1 MSRIKKIV
9 FAALAAAAFTGA
21 AGAVH
26 LDRPVQGSSSVSA
39 GIQSSSAASEVV
51 RLTNSARSQNGYAA
65 LVEDG
70 ALSDAAAV
78 RAREIAHSFSHTR
91 PSGASFSSALSESGV
106 SYLRAG
112 ENILRPEK
120 RIRGRECVDEFAGP
134 PREHSEQQLLAHRL
148 CERQYRRHALLG
160 AAFRGLTGADR
171 HSLPA
176 ALNARPRADCINR
189 SDSAICTDFFRHRAG
204 DFLPPYRSTL
214 PLKVQPVQALAEQVS
229 IF

>member
-9 FAALAAAAFTGA
+9 FAALAAAALTGA

-39 GIQSSSAASEVV
+39 SIQSSSVASEVV

-70 ALSDAAAV
+70 ALSEAAAV
-78 RAREIAHSFSHTR
+78 RAREIARSFSHTR

-112 ENILRPEK
+112 ENIASGQK
-120 RIRGRECVDEFAGP
+120 SA
-134 PREHSEQQLLAHRL
+134 SEVVNVWMNSP
-148 CERQYRRHALLG
+148 G
-160 AAFRGLTGADR
+160 
-171 HSLPA
+171 
-176 ALNARPRADCINR
+176 
-189 SDSAICTDFFRHRAG
+189 HRANILNSSYSRIG
-204 DFLPPYRSTL
+204 SASVNINGTL
-214 PLKVQPVQALAEQVS
+214 YWVQLFAD
-229 IF
+229 

>member
-1 MSRIKKIV
+1 MNRIKKIV

-51 RLTNSARSQNGYAA
+51 RLTNSARSKNGYAA

-70 ALSDAAAV
+70 VLSEAAAV
-78 RAREIAHSFSHTR
+78 RAREIARSFSHTR

-112 ENILRPEK
+112 ENIASGQK
-120 RIRGRECVDEFAGP
+120 SA
-134 PREHSEQQLLAHRL
+134 SEVV
-148 CERQYRRHALLG
+148 
-160 AAFRGLTGADR
+160 
-171 HSLPA
+171 
-176 ALNARPRADCINR
+176 NAWMNSPG
-189 SDSAICTDFFRHRAG
+189 HRANILNSSYSRIG
-204 DFLPPYRSTL
+204 SASVNIDGTHYW
-214 PLKVQPVQALAEQVS
+214 VQLFAD
-229 IF
+229 

>member
-1 MSRIKKIV
+1 MNRIKKIV
-9 FAALAAAAFTGA
+9 FAALAAAALTGV

-70 ALSDAAAV
+70 ALSEAAAV
-78 RAREIAHSFSHTR
+78 RAREIARSFSHTR

-112 ENILRPEK
+112 ENIASGQK
-120 RIRGRECVDEFAGP
+120 SA
-134 PREHSEQQLLAHRL
+134 SEVV
-148 CERQYRRHALLG
+148 
-160 AAFRGLTGADR
+160 
-171 HSLPA
+171 
-176 ALNARPRADCINR
+176 NAWMNSPG
-189 SDSAICTDFFRHRAG
+189 HRANILNSSYSRIG
-204 DFLPPYRSTL
+204 SASVNIDGTL
-214 PLKVQPVQALAEQVS
+214 YWVQLFAD
-229 IF
+229 

>member
-9 FAALAAAAFTGA
+9 FAALAAAALTGA

-51 RLTNSARSQNGYAA
+51 RLTNSARSKNGYAA

-70 ALSDAAAV
+70 ALSEAAAV
-78 RAREIAHSFSHTR
+78 RAREIARSFSHTR

-112 ENILRPEK
+112 ENIASGQK
-120 RIRGRECVDEFAGP
+120 SA
-134 PREHSEQQLLAHRL
+134 SEVV
-148 CERQYRRHALLG
+148 
-160 AAFRGLTGADR
+160 
-171 HSLPA
+171 
-176 ALNARPRADCINR
+176 NAWMNSPG
-189 SDSAICTDFFRHRAG
+189 HRANILNG
-204 DFLPPYRSTL
+204 SYSRIGSASVNIDGTHYW
-214 PLKVQPVQALAEQVS
+214 VQLFAD
-229 IF
+229 

>member
-9 FAALAAAAFTGA
+9 FAVLAAAALTGA

-65 LVEDG
+65 LIEDG
-70 ALSDAAAV
+70 ALSEAAAV
-78 RAREIAHSFSHTR
+78 RAREIARSFSHTR

-112 ENILRPEK
+112 ENIASGQK
-120 RIRGRECVDEFAGP
+120 NA
-134 PREHSEQQLLAHRL
+134 SEVV
-148 CERQYRRHALLG
+148 
-160 AAFRGLTGADR
+160 
-171 HSLPA
+171 
-176 ALNARPRADCINR
+176 NAWMNSPG
-189 SDSAICTDFFRHRAG
+189 HRANILNSSYSRIG
-204 DFLPPYRSTL
+204 SASVNIDGTL
-214 PLKVQPVQALAEQVS
+214 YWVQLFAD
-229 IF
+229 

>member
-70 ALSDAAAV
+70 ALSEAAAV
-78 RAREIAHSFSHTR
+78 RAREIARSFSHTR

-112 ENILRPEK
+112 ENIASGQK
-120 RIRGRECVDEFAGP
+120 SA
-134 PREHSEQQLLAHRL
+134 SEVV
-148 CERQYRRHALLG
+148 
-160 AAFRGLTGADR
+160 
-171 HSLPA
+171 
-176 ALNARPRADCINR
+176 NAWMNSPG
-189 SDSAICTDFFRHRAG
+189 HRANILNSSYSRIG
-204 DFLPPYRSTL
+204 SASVNIDGTL
-214 PLKVQPVQALAEQVS
+214 YWVQLFAD
-229 IF
+229 

>member
-9 FAALAAAAFTGA
+9 FAALAAAALTGA

-26 LDRPVQGSSSVSA
+26 LDRPVQGSSGVSA
-39 GIQSSSAASEVV
+39 GIRSSSAASEVV

-78 RAREIAHSFSHTR
+78 RAREIARSFSHTR

-112 ENILRPEK
+112 ENIASGQK
-120 RIRGRECVDEFAGP
+120 SA
-134 PREHSEQQLLAHRL
+134 SEVV
-148 CERQYRRHALLG
+148 
-160 AAFRGLTGADR
+160 
-171 HSLPA
+171 
-176 ALNARPRADCINR
+176 NAWMNSPG
-189 SDSAICTDFFRHRAG
+189 HRANILNSSYSRIG
-204 DFLPPYRSTL
+204 SASVNIDGTL
-214 PLKVQPVQALAEQVS
+214 YWVQLFAD
-229 IF
+229 

>member
-9 FAALAAAAFTGA
+9 FAALAAAALTGA
-21 AGAVH
+21 AGEVH

-70 ALSDAAAV
+70 ALSEAAAV
-78 RAREIAHSFSHTR
+78 RAREIARSFSHTR

-112 ENILRPEK
+112 ENIASGQK
-120 RIRGRECVDEFAGP
+120 SA
-134 PREHSEQQLLAHRL
+134 SEVV
-148 CERQYRRHALLG
+148 
-160 AAFRGLTGADR
+160 
-171 HSLPA
+171 
-176 ALNARPRADCINR
+176 NAWMNSPG
-189 SDSAICTDFFRHRAG
+189 HRANILNSSYSRIG
-204 DFLPPYRSTL
+204 SASVNINGTL
-214 PLKVQPVQALAEQVS
+214 YWVQLFAD
-229 IF
+229 

>member
-1 MSRIKKIV
+1 MNRIKKIV
-9 FAALAAAAFTGA
+9 FAALAAAALTGA

-70 ALSDAAAV
+70 ALSEAAAV
-78 RAREIAHSFSHTR
+78 RAREIARSFSHTR

-112 ENILRPEK
+112 ENIASGQK
-120 RIRGRECVDEFAGP
+120 SA
-134 PREHSEQQLLAHRL
+134 SEVV
-148 CERQYRRHALLG
+148 
-160 AAFRGLTGADR
+160 
-171 HSLPA
+171 
-176 ALNARPRADCINR
+176 NAWMNSPG
-189 SDSAICTDFFRHRAG
+189 HRANILSSSYSRIG
-204 DFLPPYRSTL
+204 SASVNIDGTFYW
-214 PLKVQPVQALAEQVS
+214 VQLFAD
-229 IF
+229 

>member
-9 FAALAAAAFTGA
+9 FAALAAAALTGA

-70 ALSDAAAV
+70 ALSEAAAV
-78 RAREIAHSFSHTR
+78 RAREIARSFSHTR

-106 SYLRAG
+106 NYLRAG
-112 ENILRPEK
+112 ENIASGQK
-120 RIRGRECVDEFAGP
+120 SA
-134 PREHSEQQLLAHRL
+134 SEVV
-148 CERQYRRHALLG
+148 
-160 AAFRGLTGADR
+160 
-171 HSLPA
+171 
-176 ALNARPRADCINR
+176 NAWMNSPG
-189 SDSAICTDFFRHRAG
+189 HRANILNSSYSRIG
-204 DFLPPYRSTL
+204 SASVNIDGTL
-214 PLKVQPVQALAEQVS
+214 YWVQLFAD
-229 IF
+229 

>member
-1 MSRIKKIV
+1 MRRIKKIV
-9 FAALAAAAFTGA
+9 FAALAAAALTGA

-70 ALSDAAAV
+70 ALSEAAAV
-78 RAREIAHSFSHTR
+78 RAREIARSFSHTR

-112 ENILRPEK
+112 ENIASGQK
-120 RIRGRECVDEFAGP
+120 SA
-134 PREHSEQQLLAHRL
+134 SEVV
-148 CERQYRRHALLG
+148 
-160 AAFRGLTGADR
+160 
-171 HSLPA
+171 
-176 ALNARPRADCINR
+176 NAWMNSPG
-189 SDSAICTDFFRHRAG
+189 HRANILNSSYSRIG
-204 DFLPPYRSTL
+204 SASVNIDGTL
-214 PLKVQPVQALAEQVS
+214 YWVQLFAD
-229 IF
+229 

>member
-9 FAALAAAAFTGA
+9 FAALAAAALTGA

-39 GIQSSSAASEVV
+39 E
-51 RLTNSARSQNGYAA
+51 RLR
-65 LVEDG
+65 
-70 ALSDAAAV
+70 
-78 RAREIAHSFSHTR
+78 RARRGRCAQRCGGGARTR
-91 PSGASFSSALSESGV
+91 DRAQLFAYTPVGCVIQFGAQRERCELSPGG
-106 SYLRAG
+106 G
-112 ENILRPEK
+112 EHRLRPEK

-176 ALNARPRADCINR
+176 FLNARPRADCINR

>member
-1 MSRIKKIV
+1 MSRIQKIV

-70 ALSDAAAV
+70 ALSEAAAV
-78 RAREIAHSFSHTR
+78 RAREIARSFSHTR

-112 ENILRPEK
+112 ENIASGQK
-120 RIRGRECVDEFAGP
+120 SA
-134 PREHSEQQLLAHRL
+134 SEVV
-148 CERQYRRHALLG
+148 
-160 AAFRGLTGADR
+160 
-171 HSLPA
+171 
-176 ALNARPRADCINR
+176 NAWMNSPG
-189 SDSAICTDFFRHRAG
+189 HRANILNSSYSRIG
-204 DFLPPYRSTL
+204 SASVNIDGTHYW
-214 PLKVQPVQALAEQVS
+214 VQLFAD
-229 IF
+229 

>member
-9 FAALAAAAFTGA
+9 FAALAAAALTGA

-70 ALSDAAAV
+70 ALSEAAAV
-78 RAREIAHSFSHTR
+78 RAREIARSFSHTR

-112 ENILRPEK
+112 ENIASGQK
-120 RIRGRECVDEFAGP
+120 SA
-134 PREHSEQQLLAHRL
+134 SEVV
-148 CERQYRRHALLG
+148 
-160 AAFRGLTGADR
+160 
-171 HSLPA
+171 
-176 ALNARPRADCINR
+176 NAWMNSPG
-189 SDSAICTDFFRHRAG
+189 HRANILNSSYSRIG
-204 DFLPPYRSTL
+204 SASVNIDGTFYW
-214 PLKVQPVQALAEQVS
+214 VQLFAD
-229 IF
+229 

>member
-9 FAALAAAAFTGA
+9 FAALAAAALIGA

-70 ALSDAAAV
+70 ALSEAAAV
-78 RAREIAHSFSHTR
+78 RAREIARSFSHTR

-112 ENILRPEK
+112 ENIASGQK
-120 RIRGRECVDEFAGP
+120 SA
-134 PREHSEQQLLAHRL
+134 SEVV
-148 CERQYRRHALLG
+148 
-160 AAFRGLTGADR
+160 
-171 HSLPA
+171 
-176 ALNARPRADCINR
+176 NAWMNSPG
-189 SDSAICTDFFRHRAG
+189 HRANILNSSYSRIG
-204 DFLPPYRSTL
+204 SASVNIDGTL
-214 PLKVQPVQALAEQVS
+214 YWVQLFAD
-229 IF
+229 

>member
-9 FAALAAAAFTGA
+9 FAALAAAALTGA

-70 ALSDAAAV
+70 ALSEAAAV
-78 RAREIAHSFSHTR
+78 RAREIARSFSHTR

-112 ENILRPEK
+112 ENIASGQKSASEVVNAWMNSPGYRANILNSSYS
-120 RIRGRECVDEFAGP
+120 RIGSASVNIDGTLYWVQLFA
-134 PREHSEQQLLAHRL
+134 
-148 CERQYRRHALLG
+148 
-160 AAFRGLTGADR
+160 D
-171 HSLPA
+171 
-176 ALNARPRADCINR
+176 
-189 SDSAICTDFFRHRAG
+189 
-204 DFLPPYRSTL
+204 
-214 PLKVQPVQALAEQVS
+214 
-229 IF
+229 